1 MISVKRCVS
10 IRQISLINKIYMMQ
24 TIYRDNK
31 QNYLYYYDEVEVCAE
46 S

>member
-1 MISVKRCVS
+1 
-10 IRQISLINKIYMMQ
+10 MMQ

-46 S
+46 ETVSSFV